1 MVINNKMKES
11 VANAKEAD
19 RKKDFSPTK
28 SDKSIH
34 RVQHEPERQL
44 GSLRGVIDNIRHD
57 GGTPSVDSIATE
69 MSNMPSAQRAPLLLA
84 LQRTHGN
91 RYVQRV
97 VAGIQAKLKVGQ
109 PGDVY
114 EQEADR
120 VAEQVMRMPESQ
132 VPRQPEGGE
141 KEEEEILLTKEIQSY
156 IPEVTPELESC
167 IQALKGGGQPLP
179 ESVRAFFEPRIGYD
193 FGGVRIH
200 TDADANK
207 LSEELGAVAF
217 TIGKDVFFREA
228 AYEPSSEVGKRLI
241 GHELAHVVQQER
253 GTKAE
258 KESIGQAGDAFEQEA
273 ARVERVVAQGQEIP
287 LRAASSV
294 PAIQLEKQEEKR
306 APTAEGEKS
315 VAEKGEVISQNN
327 DTFFRLYNF
336 EIGSAE
342 LKPAFKD
349 ALNQIA
355 HIMTGVSPDAT
366 VEIHGHAS
374 QTGPEELNERLADQR
389 ANAVAEYLIA
399 QGVLPIAIVGVWGFG
414 YKKPIADNK
423 TSEGR
428 SKNRRVEILLNI
440 KAPKP
445 PAPTIKAPTPTIGPA
460 TTKPKPKAERECM
473 GISCNAFEYI
483 KKHWI
488 PLIKERE
495 VKEAIKREMAF
506 LRITKYRDEYR
517 RMLPEIFLYQPID
530 SWGPEYQKKS
540 AMLNQKVEIDAR
552 RRIFSFI
559 ARYDPSFRLIL
570 PGGDVNKAVSSGYA
584 K

>member
-1 MVINNKMKES
+1 MKES
-11 VANAKEAD
+11 VAVAKEAD
-19 RKKDFSPTK
+19 TMSSPTK
-28 SDKSIH
+28 SDKSSH
-34 RVQHEPERQL
+34 HARNEPERQL
-44 GSLRGVIDNIRHD
+44 GSLRSVINNIRRD
-57 GGTPSVDSIATE
+57 GGSPSVDSIATE
-69 MSNMPSAQRAPLLLA
+69 LSSMHTAQRASVLLA
-84 LQRTHGN
+84 LQQTHGN

-97 VAGIQAKLKVGQ
+97 VTGIQAKLKVGQ
-109 PGDVY
+109 PGDKY

-120 VAEQVMRMPESQ
+120 VADAVMRMPELQ
-132 VPRQPEGGE
+132 VQRQSEEEEE

-193 FGGVRIH
+193 FGGVLIH

-273 ARVERVVAQGQEIP
+273 AHVGRVVAQGQEVPI
-287 LRAASSV
+287 RAAPSV
-294 PAIQLEKQEEKR
+294 PAIQLEKPEEKR

-374 QTGPEELNERLADQR
+374 RTGPEELNERLADQR

-399 QGVLPIAIVGVWGFG
+399 QGVLPIAIVGVRGFG

-428 SKNRRVEILLNI
+428 SKNRRVEIQLNI

-445 PAPTIKAPTPTIGPA
+445 PSPTIKAPTPTIGPA
-460 TTKPKPKAERECM
+460 TKPKPKAERECM
-473 GISCNAFEYI
+473 GISCNAFEYT

-506 LRITKYRDEYR
+506 LRVTKYRDEYR
-517 RMLPEIFLYQPID
+517 RRLPEILLYQPID

-559 ARYDPSFRLIL
+559 AKYDPSFRRVL
-570 PGGDVNKAVSSGYA
+570 PGGDVNKAVSSDYA